1 MKNKL
6 INAKEDDIQ
15 LEEVLEIIK
24 YVKRGKAAGH
34 DEMTREFL
42 KPLRRSWNSYTYWR
56 IEK

>member
-34 DEMTREFL
+34 DEMTPELL